1 LSPWK
6 LKREAMFCYEY
17 ISDSKL
23 LRISI
28 KVCILGIQQKLP
40 GEFNL
45 VVIEMV
51 LRILGW
57 TGKMIS

>member
-6 LKREAMFCYEY
+6 RKREAMFCFEY

-23 LRISI
+23 LKIFI

-45 VVIEMV
+45 DCHRNGV
-51 LRILGW
+51 ILGW